1 MIDSNINPNI
11 WGKHAW
17 NFIHIVSSSYPSN
30 PTIYQKKAYKKFFI
44 SLKDVLPCSNCR
56 KHFTKNIKLYNI
68 DNYLNNRNSL
78 FKWTVIMHNLVN
90 KISKKKE
97 VSYNTAKTYYNNLIG
112 FKAISDK
119 KVIVSKNVKS
129 VNNVNNV
136 KNDNSPT
143 QSSFKKNL
151 LLIFVICI
159 CIILLIK
166 YILPKK

>member
-17 NFIHIVSSSYPSN
+17 NFIHIVSSSYPDN
-30 PTIYQKKAYKKFFI
+30 PTIYQKKAYKNFFV
-44 SLKDVLPCSNCR
+44 SLKDILPCSNCR
-56 KHFTKNIKLYNI
+56 KHFAKNIKLYNI

-112 FKAISDK
+112 FKAISEQ
-119 KVIVSKNVKS
+119 NV
-129 VNNVNNV
+129 NTVNNV
-136 KNDNSPT
+136 KNVNNNSPT

-151 LLIFVICI
+151 LLIFIICI
-159 CIILLIK
+159 CVILLIK